1 MKKKNLKLFQNLIL
15 VAAAIAIYVLIAY
28 GMNANMIP
36 RATQTLVIKSC
47 YNVILALSLNLI
59 VGFLGELSLGHAG
72 FFALGAYSG
81 CIFSINSNLPVEIR
95 FILAVLIGGTIA
107 AIGGFLISSSI
118 LRLRGDYIAIVT
130 LAFGEIIRS
139 FIKIL
144 PVTGGTAGLTGIP
157 SLGSKFTTFSFSY
170 VLVII
175 TILVIRNI
183 VTSRH
188 GRAITAIRD
197 NAIAAESVGINI
209 KSYKIKV
216 FAVGAFF
223 AGIAGVIMG
232 HYVNFIEPGNFNY
245 NISIEVL
252 VMVVL
257 GGMGNL
263 VGSVIA
269 AVIIT
274 FLPEIL
280 RDFDQ
285 YRLLIYALALI
296 IMMLASASPRVS
308 DIRMKVREKT
318 TVFCKKMFAKKG
330 E

>member
-1 MKKKNLKLFQNLIL
+1 MKKKNSKLFHNLTF
-15 VAAAIAIYVLIAY
+15 VAVAVAVYAIIAY
-28 GMNANMIP
+28 GMNANIIP

-95 FILAVLIGGTIA
+95 FVIAVLIGGTVA
-107 AIGGFLISSSI
+107 AIGGILISSSI
-118 LRLRGDYIAIVT
+118 LRLRGDYLAIVT

-139 FIKIL
+139 FVKIL
-144 PVTGGTAGLTGIP
+144 SVTGGTAGLTGIP
-157 SLGSKFTTFSFSY
+157 SLGSKFKTFSFSY

-197 NAIAAESVGINI
+197 NAIAAESVGINL
-209 KSYKIKV
+209 KAYKIKV

-263 VGSVIA
+263 TGTVIA
-269 AVIIT
+269 AAVIT

-296 IMMLASASPRVS
+296 FMMLASASPRVS
-308 DIRMKVREKT
+308 ALRIKAREKT
-318 TVFCKKMFAKKG
+318 TQLRKKVFSGKG

>member
-1 MKKKNLKLFQNLIL
+1 MKKKTLKLYQNLIF
-15 VAAAIAIYVLIAY
+15 VAAAIVVYTLIAY
-28 GMNANMIP
+28 GMNANVIP
-36 RATQTLVIKSC
+36 RATQTLFIKAC
-47 YNVILALSLNLI
+47 YNVILALSLNLV

-72 FFALGAYSG
+72 FFALGAYAG
-81 CIFSINSNLPVEIR
+81 CIFSINSTLPIELR
-95 FILAVLIGGTIA
+95 FIIAVLIGGTVA

-118 LRLRGDYIAIVT
+118 LRLQGDYLAIVT

-139 FIKIL
+139 FIKII
-144 PVTGGTAGLTGIP
+144 PITGGTSGLDGIP
-157 SLGSKFTTFSFSY
+157 SLGSKFKTFSFSY
-170 VLVII
+170 ALVLI
-175 TILVIRNI
+175 TLLVIRNI

-216 FAVGAFF
+216 FTVSAFF
-223 AGIAGVIMG
+223 AGIAGVILG
-232 HYVNFIEPGNFNY
+232 HYINFIEPANFNY
-245 NISIEVL
+245 NVSIEVL
-252 VMVVL
+252 VMVVF

-263 VGSVIA
+263 LGSIIA
-269 AVIIT
+269 ATVIT

-296 IMMLASASPRVS
+296 IMMLASASPRVNAL
-308 DIRMKVREKT
+308 KLKAKEKI
-318 TVFCKKMFAKKG
+318 VVLRKRVFAKKG
-330 E
+330 V

>member
-1 MKKKNLKLFQNLIL
+1 MKKKNSILFQNLIFC
-15 VAAAIAIYVLIAY
+15 AAAVLVYLLIAY
-28 GMNANMIP
+28 GMSASMIP
-36 RATQTLVIKSC
+36 RATQTLVIKAC

-95 FILAVLIGGTIA
+95 FIVAALIGGTVA

-118 LRLRGDYIAIVT
+118 LRLQGDYLAIVT

-139 FIKIL
+139 FVKIL
-144 PVTGGTAGLTGIP
+144 PITGGTAGLNGIP
-157 SLGSKFTTFSFSY
+157 SLGSKVKTFSFSY
-170 VLVII
+170 LFVII

-188 GRAITAIRD
+188 GRAITSIRD

-209 KSYKIKV
+209 KGYKIKV

-223 AGIAGVIMG
+223 AGVAGVIMG
-232 HYVNFIEPGNFNY
+232 HYINFIEPGNFNY

-263 VGSVIA
+263 LGSIIA

-296 IMMLASASPRVS
+296 FLMLASASPR
-308 DIRMKVREKT
+308 IAALRMKASEKT
-318 TVFCKKMFAKKG
+318 AHLRRKVLSRKG